1 MHVCFVVLVL
11 VFQYSALSI
20 HCLCVTVPSSGFT
33 QRATLDP
40 ELNEIHVLTV
50 SFV

>member
-1 MHVCFVVLVL
+1 MDYFCVV
-11 VFQYSALSI
+11 
-20 HCLCVTVPSSGFT
+20 VPSSGFT

-50 SFV
+50 SDLSVIVRYNVSLEMFCIT

>member
-1 MHVCFVVLVL
+1 MCINTMYLYIV
-11 VFQYSALSI
+11 
-20 HCLCVTVPSSGFT
+20 VPSSGFT

-50 SFV
+50 SDICVIVQLIVLFSCV